1 MNNKKIHNI
10 LVGVNL
16 LKSNK
21 EKNIPTK
28 KNIESAIN
36 INTYK
41 TGKKNINKTSSN
53 KNKFINNK
61 NSFNKNQNRKQT
73 LSSINNV
80 KSSKVFE
87 VKNKKNKI
95 KFSLNL
101 NEESS
106 FSQNKYKSDKNFYNT
121 INAINTRVKIFN
133 KNDFIIKDFNKKNKS
148 IQNSSRVK
156 VNHIRYNTYSNNYN
170 GSREEFNY
178 KNKNNKKDD
187 KIKQSNNIIINF
199 FNAPINKYNEEFY
212 FNNINDMNKII
223 IKNKPIKKKVLN
235 IFNHL
240 NRKSSHN
247 DNLNNNN
254 IKNIYPIFSSH
265 SNINNYNNFELQIY
279 QNKKKTISNVF
290 DNLKTIV
297 NSHSITKVKSPNY
310 KESIDIYSNRY
321 KRIKFNKNR
330 KNTKNLSLNIKLKG
344 ENKLKTIFK
353 RTNNYYNLNTLNK
366 NNLLNIKKEHYIRSK
381 NLKTENKIKSKHVL
395 YNLLFKSSLKTEKN
409 KSSKTKSKNLK
420 DILSFNKLNIF
431 KSIDVEKSFK
441 SNNKFN
447 TIITEVHNNKTKK
460 TIKNKFLKKSSVPL
474 KINTNLH
481 YHQKKN
487 NMKSILN
494 NNNKATIKFN
504 PKEDGNNKSLKTKF
518 DEHNNSSENQIIIN
532 KDPKYLG
539 EYLDEILCNL
549 YLEEKKFMEKIGF
562 QISSDILN
570 NYGINPE
577 TRTCLI
583 DSLIDLQKI
592 FDFNERTL
600 FITVQLFDRY
610 IALSVIKDIK
620 PKLKEENLDII
631 LTASLLIA
639 SKLEESVLYKLS
651 DYLGILSE
659 KYTLEDIKITENK
672 IMNLLDFSAVS
683 PTILDFFEV
692 FAEKIQLNDD
702 KKKRGLF
709 LLNTILL
716 DINLSQIS
724 GSVIAYAIIIILQDN
739 NIDKCK
745 NLIEILNL
753 MTKNYYKNKLE
764 NSESLCLM
772 NNDEKM
778 GELCHLI
785 QIFAEGILK
794 TEYNHVSEKFNCNKN
809 DCITKLNKYSSI

>member
-106 FSQNKYKSDKNFYNT
+106 FSKNKYKSDKNFYNT

-310 KESIDIYSNRY
+310 KESIDMYSNRY

-344 ENKLKTIFK
+344 ESKLKTIFK
-353 RTNNYYNLNTLNK
+353 RTNNYYNF
-366 NNLLNIKKEHYIRSK
+366 
-381 NLKTENKIKSKHVL
+381 KTENKIKSKHVL

-447 TIITEVHNNKTKK
+447 TII
-460 TIKNKFLKKSSVPL
+460 KNKFLKKSSVPL

-504 PKEDGNNKSLKTKF
+504 PKEDSNNNKSLKPKL
-518 DEHNNSSENQIIIN
+518 DEHNNNSENQIVIN

-672 IMNLLDFSAVS
+672 IMNLLNFSAVS

-692 FAEKIQLNDD
+692 FAEKIQLTDD

>member
-1 MNNKKIHNI
+1 
-10 LVGVNL
+10 
-16 LKSNK
+16 
-21 EKNIPTK
+21 
-28 KNIESAIN
+28 
-36 INTYK
+36 
-41 TGKKNINKTSSN
+41 
-53 KNKFINNK
+53 
-61 NSFNKNQNRKQT
+61 
-73 LSSINNV
+73 
-80 KSSKVFE
+80 
-87 VKNKKNKI
+87 
-95 KFSLNL
+95 
-101 NEESS
+101 
-106 FSQNKYKSDKNFYNT
+106 
-121 INAINTRVKIFN
+121 
-133 KNDFIIKDFNKKNKS
+133 
-148 IQNSSRVK
+148 
-156 VNHIRYNTYSNNYN
+156 
-170 GSREEFNY
+170 
-178 KNKNNKKDD
+178 
-187 KIKQSNNIIINF
+187 
-199 FNAPINKYNEEFY
+199 
-212 FNNINDMNKII
+212 
-223 IKNKPIKKKVLN
+223 
-235 IFNHL
+235 
-240 NRKSSHN
+240 
-247 DNLNNNN
+247 
-254 IKNIYPIFSSH
+254 
-265 SNINNYNNFELQIY
+265 
-279 QNKKKTISNVF
+279 
-290 DNLKTIV
+290 
-297 NSHSITKVKSPNY
+297 
-310 KESIDIYSNRY
+310 
-321 KRIKFNKNR
+321 
-330 KNTKNLSLNIKLKG
+330 
-344 ENKLKTIFK
+344 
-353 RTNNYYNLNTLNK
+353 
-366 NNLLNIKKEHYIRSK
+366 
-381 NLKTENKIKSKHVL
+381 
-395 YNLLFKSSLKTEKN
+395 
-409 KSSKTKSKNLK
+409 
-420 DILSFNKLNIF
+420 
-431 KSIDVEKSFK
+431 
-441 SNNKFN
+441 
-447 TIITEVHNNKTKK
+447 
-460 TIKNKFLKKSSVPL
+460 
-474 KINTNLH
+474 
-481 YHQKKN
+481 
-487 NMKSILN
+487 MKSILN
-494 NNNKATIKFN
+494 NNNNNAMIKFN

-809 DCITKLNKYSSI
+809 YFITKLNKYSYI

>member
-1 MNNKKIHNI
+1 M
-10 LVGVNL
+10 
-16 LKSNK
+16 
-21 EKNIPTK
+21 
-28 KNIESAIN
+28 
-36 INTYK
+36 
-41 TGKKNINKTSSN
+41 
-53 KNKFINNK
+53 
-61 NSFNKNQNRKQT
+61 
-73 LSSINNV
+73 
-80 KSSKVFE
+80 
-87 VKNKKNKI
+87 
-95 KFSLNL
+95 
-101 NEESS
+101 
-106 FSQNKYKSDKNFYNT
+106 
-121 INAINTRVKIFN
+121 
-133 KNDFIIKDFNKKNKS
+133 
-148 IQNSSRVK
+148 
-156 VNHIRYNTYSNNYN
+156 
-170 GSREEFNY
+170 
-178 KNKNNKKDD
+178 
-187 KIKQSNNIIINF
+187 
-199 FNAPINKYNEEFY
+199 
-212 FNNINDMNKII
+212 
-223 IKNKPIKKKVLN
+223 
-235 IFNHL
+235 
-240 NRKSSHN
+240 
-247 DNLNNNN
+247 
-254 IKNIYPIFSSH
+254 
-265 SNINNYNNFELQIY
+265 
-279 QNKKKTISNVF
+279 
-290 DNLKTIV
+290 
-297 NSHSITKVKSPNY
+297 
-310 KESIDIYSNRY
+310 
-321 KRIKFNKNR
+321 
-330 KNTKNLSLNIKLKG
+330 
-344 ENKLKTIFK
+344 
-353 RTNNYYNLNTLNK
+353 NTLNK

-381 NLKTENKIKSKHVL
+381 NLKSENKIKNKHVL

-672 IMNLLDFSAVS
+672 IMNLLNFSAVS

-716 DINLSQIS
+716 AINLSQIS

-745 NLIEILNL
+745 NLIEILKKKK
-753 MTKNYYKNKLE
+753 KNYYKNKLE

>member
-1 MNNKKIHNI
+1 
-10 LVGVNL
+10 
-16 LKSNK
+16 
-21 EKNIPTK
+21 
-28 KNIESAIN
+28 
-36 INTYK
+36 
-41 TGKKNINKTSSN
+41 
-53 KNKFINNK
+53 
-61 NSFNKNQNRKQT
+61 
-73 LSSINNV
+73 
-80 KSSKVFE
+80 
-87 VKNKKNKI
+87 
-95 KFSLNL
+95 
-101 NEESS
+101 
-106 FSQNKYKSDKNFYNT
+106 
-121 INAINTRVKIFN
+121 
-133 KNDFIIKDFNKKNKS
+133 
-148 IQNSSRVK
+148 
-156 VNHIRYNTYSNNYN
+156 
-170 GSREEFNY
+170 
-178 KNKNNKKDD
+178 
-187 KIKQSNNIIINF
+187 
-199 FNAPINKYNEEFY
+199 
-212 FNNINDMNKII
+212 MNKII

-381 NLKTENKIKSKHVL
+381 NLKTENKIKNKHVL

-447 TIITEVHNNKTKK
+447 TINNN
-460 TIKNKFLKKSSVPL
+460 I
-474 KINTNLH
+474 H

-487 NMKSILN
+487 NDNNMKTIFNHSNHN
-494 NNNKATIKFN
+494 NNAIKENKIIKLN
-504 PKEDGNNKSLKTKF
+504 QKLNEQNNKNKK
-518 DEHNNSSENQIIIN
+518 NNSENQLIIN

-631 LTASLLIA
+631 LTSSLLIA

-692 FAEKIQLNDD
+692 FAEKIQLTDD